1 MKRFKSII
9 ALVILVSI
17 CLCACETEGE
27 QLSTKTVK
35 KVAPLFSVRDISGN
49 TISLDGLRG
58 KVVLINFFATW
69 CGPCRA
75 EIPDF
80 VRLYKKYNPQGLEI
94 IGLSLDQGNPGILN
108 KFLEKY
114 HVQYP
119 IALATKDIIYKYG
132 GISAIPTTV
141 VIDQNGMIDQTI
153 VGLRSGK
160 MFETM
165 VVRLLKRL

>member
-9 ALVILVSI
+9 ALVILVSL

-27 QLSTKTVK
+27 QLGAEAVK
-35 KVAPLFSVRDISGN
+35 KVAPPFSIMDVSGN
-49 TISLDGLRG
+49 TISLNALRG

-94 IGLSLDQGNPGILN
+94 IGLSLDQGNPRMLHR
-108 KFLEKY
+108 FLAQY

-132 GISAIPTTV
+132 GVSAIPMTV
-141 VIDQNGMIDQTI
+141 VIDQGGMIDQRI

-160 MFETM
+160 EFEKI